1 MSKTMQ
7 VVAAIILVLHGLIHL
22 MGPAVYMKL
31 TEIESFRYKT
41 TLLGGRW
48 NLGGNGIRIF
58 GAIWVL
64 PAVGFIVVAVA
75 LLSGW
80 EWWLPVLVA
89 VTLFSLVLTVL
100 DWSVAYSGIVVN
112 VGILAVVW
120 VGPLI
125 ANWLSR

>member
-7 VVAAIILVLHGLIHL
+7 AVAAIILVLHGLIHL